1 MNFPKL
7 DHEAETSK
15 KQSRFHTSG
24 DDVIVNPCKQGE
36 RERERERERRE
47 KKKGLLGE
55 VDRWFKAKRTQE
67 QGERNSTTKNGLQ
80 VRSKGL
86 LLCEHPEGHV
96 EIGQQA
102 VRRLCHKQ
110 ESSRCRKHCVK

>member
-36 RERERERERRE
+36 RERERERERGG
-47 KKKGLLGE
+47 KKKR
-55 VDRWFKAKRTQE
+55 D
-67 QGERNSTTKNGLQ
+67 S
-80 VRSKGL
+80 
-86 LLCEHPEGHV
+86 
-96 EIGQQA
+96 
-102 VRRLCHKQ
+102 
-110 ESSRCRKHCVK
+110 